1 MTQKKTPTP
10 EQIQEYRRICET
22 AVTSEDYDKVNAFTD
37 EYDTFTYV
45 FEESGRMGVK
55 DAAGEVLVP
64 ALFDD
69 VAYTFADFF
78 RGTAVAVIRSG
89 KMALVKPDGKGTM
102 LTDFIYDSI
111 HFQDGFYF
119 MVKDGKYGLATSG
132 GHVVVPAEQD
142 EVFMPINHLA
152 SFTKDGRNGFAMIG
166 TGLITDAEYEDYD
179 LTESDYLKVYR
190 NGLPG
195 YIDAEGNFTEDE
207 DEMFFN
213 AACD

>member
-22 AVTSEDYDKVNAFTD
+22 AVTSEDYAKVNAFTD

-89 KMALVKPDGKGTM
+89 KMAG
-102 LTDFIYDSI
+102 S
-111 HFQDGFYF
+111 
-119 MVKDGKYGLATSG
+119 
-132 GHVVVPAEQD
+132 
-142 EVFMPINHLA
+142 
-152 SFTKDGRNGFAMIG
+152 
-166 TGLITDAEYEDYD
+166 TGLMYFWFLTRTICSPRITSAI
-179 LTESDYLKVYR
+179 S
-190 NGLPG
+190 
-195 YIDAEGNFTEDE
+195 
-207 DEMFFN
+207 M
-213 AACD
+213 